1 MNVPAR
7 ILEQPSC
14 NNPHQKQATGCN
26 GNDDDDDDD
35 EHDDADGD
43 EDDNNEKVFDGS
55 VLDECGRVFTNQS
68 GPAWSRFLTI

>member
-26 GNDDDDDDD
+26 CNDDDDDYDDDDDGNDDDD
-35 EHDDADGD
+35 GD
-43 EDDNNEKVFDGS
+43 EDDDNEKVFDGS
-55 VLDECGRVFTNQS
+55 VLDECGRVFTN
-68 GPAWSRFLTI
+68 